1 MILQLFI
8 FALFFIGF
16 GIYALIRKKRIIGF
30 MFVLLGL
37 MTFAVAFM
45 VVYLYPEKSPF

>member
-16 GIYALIRKKRIIGF
+16 GTFSVFRKKRLIGF
-30 MFVLLGL
+30 TFILLGL
-37 MTFAVAFM
+37 MLFAIALVAIYF
-45 VVYLYPEKSPF
+45 YPDKSPF